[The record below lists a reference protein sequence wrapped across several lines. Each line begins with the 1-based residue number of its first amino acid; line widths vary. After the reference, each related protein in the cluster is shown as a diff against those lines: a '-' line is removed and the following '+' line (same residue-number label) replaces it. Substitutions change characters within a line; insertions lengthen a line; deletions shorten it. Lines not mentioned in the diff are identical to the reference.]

1 MLDVAAY
8 IGVSLS
14 EIAAMLLV
22 RSVGS
27 VVGSVASG
35 IIFDKFYKVS
45 LWMLIFCISSG
56 AICKWGLFL
65 IEYCSI
71 FKNYFKIY

>member
-27 VVGSVASG
+27 VVGSVVSG
-35 IIFDKFYKVS
+35 IIFDKFHKIS
-45 LWMLIFCISSG
+45 LWMLIFCISS
-56 AICKWGLFL
+56 AAMCKWF
-65 IEYCSI
+65 Y
-71 FKNYFKIY
+71 